1 MEAFLARTASLGAF
15 EIAAKNA
22 LLERKRELNEGLLRV
37 DWFAG
42 ECRVAPSHSC
52 VIVTCFFMG
61 GWVGRC
67 AGVRETGRR
76 CAAPPPWGGGAA
88 HGDSWGKMGQALFRL
103 IFNEV
108 IPICGCY
115 LVPDRLAPGRP

>member
-1 MEAFLARTASLGAF
+1 MDAFLAHAASLGAF

-42 ECRVAPSHSC
+42 ECRVAPLAFVCHC
-52 VIVTCFFMG
+52 YVLFHL

-67 AGVRETGRR
+67 AGVRDAGRR
-76 CAAPPPWGGGAA
+76 CVPPP
-88 HGDSWGKMGQALFRL
+88 
-103 IFNEV
+103 
-108 IPICGCY
+108 P
-115 LVPDRLAPGRP
+115 